1 MPRVVVP
8 VVKAAKAGIALATE
22 VDGDTTNHHYY
33 NNSGKTLLLVRNA
46 NVAGMDVTVDVTG
59 TVDGQAATDR
69 VVEVPAG
76 ATWVFGP
83 YDVQNYGSQVNVN
96 VEHADVKLRCI
107 EP

>member
-1 MPRVVVP
+1 MSRVVVP
-8 VVKAAKAGIALATE
+8 VVKAAKAGIALAAE
-22 VDGDTTNHHYY
+22 VAGDTTNHHYY
-33 NNSGKTLLLVRNA
+33 NNSGKTLLIVRNA

-69 VVEVPAG
+69 VVEVAAG

-83 YDVQNYGSQVNVN
+83 YPVSDYGSQVNIN
-96 VEHADVKLRCI
+96 VEHADIKLRAI